1 MIKKWMKTWKLLK
14 AVNDKEWLKALEASQ
29 ELSNSCI
36 SCHISYKDKV
46 KYIME

>member
-1 MIKKWMKTWKLLK
+1 MDEDVEAIEQ